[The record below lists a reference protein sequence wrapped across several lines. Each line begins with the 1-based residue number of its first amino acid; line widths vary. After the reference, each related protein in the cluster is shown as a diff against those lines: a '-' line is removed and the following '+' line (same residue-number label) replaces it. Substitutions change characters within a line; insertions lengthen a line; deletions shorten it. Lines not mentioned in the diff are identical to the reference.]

1 MNTVQRV
8 LVTHTKDLGQII
20 DGLHIAAGKIGGY
33 IDVQMAIAVAQLTL
47 KHRETKNLLQLIVE
61 FAASPLHGL
70 GWSGW

>member
-33 IDVQMAIAVAQLTL
+33 IDVQTAIVVAQLAF
-47 KHRETKNLLQLIVE
+47 KHRLIKNLLQSIVE
-61 FAASPLHGL
+61 FAASPLDGL